1 MQSIALPE
9 ISAYKGLV
17 LVEDFDEDVLRE
29 QALKQVLIKVSGN
42 VDIASLEESKELA
55 KDIPSMLSQFGYQ
68 DIDNARFYYALFD
81 KRKINNAL
89 VNMQQPIWGET
100 RPSPLIW
107 LVNDRREM
115 TSEYMVNSSQDVS
128 LSWGLTKAQL
138 KRGVK
143 AQFPLIDLD
152 DSLAITAS
160 DISGRFYQT
169 VADASKRYDAEY
181 FVLAN
186 VITASDGQWQL
197 KWELVQHKPHSK
209 KNQVLIKQTN
219 SGSKSYIMAMMM
231 NDIANYYANQFAI
244 LENNGEKL
252 TQALTINNIDSL
264 AKLMALNKVL
274 TNLNAV
280 DTFKVLKMDQQ
291 QVEVLITLKGGLVS
305 LENALSVQPRLQSD
319 LSTASPFHYNWQ
331 P

>member
-264 AKLMALNKVL
+264 AKLTALNKVL

>member
-152 DSLAITAS
+152 DSLAITTS

-264 AKLMALNKVL
+264 AKLTALNKVL

-305 LENALSVQPRLQSD
+305 LENALSLQPRLQSD

>member
-264 AKLMALNKVL
+264 AKLTALNKVL

-305 LENALSVQPRLQSD
+305 LENALSLQPRLQSD